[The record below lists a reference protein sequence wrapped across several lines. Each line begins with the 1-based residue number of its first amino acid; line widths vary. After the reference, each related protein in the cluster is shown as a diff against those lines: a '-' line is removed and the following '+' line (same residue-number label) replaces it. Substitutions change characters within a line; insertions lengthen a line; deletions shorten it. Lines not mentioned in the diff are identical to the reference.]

1 MVMQRLR
8 MDRGSPMVY
17 IAPLLTIVNLKQNI
31 NLMEGNRMS
40 TESAFNKR
48 LTEES
53 TMDQVE
59 GLLEHFNLP
68 PKAITFIRK
77 NQRIIQVVIGIIV
90 VAVVVW
96 SLYGSHIE
104 KQKEEAATALSLAL
118 DQEPGARGAALA
130 EVVASYAS
138 TTSAIWAEVE
148 LAHLDMKNS
157 QFVAAAEKYKA
168 LVAKTDITNPRYPLV
183 VFGLAQAYEGDKK
196 YTEASQ
202 QYDLLKEIK
211 GFESIGYI
219 GLGRIEESQGNIDKA
234 IAILNNFVLSATDN
248 PSFSQSRKEIE
259 AKVAR
264 LKALL

>member
-1 MVMQRLR
+1 
-8 MDRGSPMVY
+8 
-17 IAPLLTIVNLKQNI
+17 
-31 NLMEGNRMS
+31 MS

-77 NQRIIQVVIGIIV
+77 NQRIIQVLIGVVIIAV
-90 VAVVVW
+90 VAW
-96 SLYGSHIE
+96 SLYGSYVE
-104 KQKEEAATALSLAL
+104 KQREEAATALSLAI
-118 DQEPGARGAALA
+118 DKDPATKGAALS
-130 EVVASYAS
+130 EVIANYGNTS
-138 TTSAIWAEVE
+138 SAIWAEVE
-148 LAHLDMKNS
+148 LAHLDMKS
-157 QFVAAAEKYKA
+157 SAFSAAAAKYKT
-168 LVAKTDITNPRYPLV
+168 LVEKSDVTNPLYPLV
-183 VFGLAQAYEGDKK
+183 LFGLAQAYEGDKK

-202 QYDLLKEIK
+202 QYDSLKEIK

-219 GLGRIEESQGNIDKA
+219 GLGRLQEAQGNIDKA
-234 IAILNNFVLSATDN
+234 IAILNNFVLSAADDPNFT
-248 PSFSQSRKEIE
+248 QSRKEIE

>member
-1 MVMQRLR
+1 
-8 MDRGSPMVY
+8 
-17 IAPLLTIVNLKQNI
+17 
-31 NLMEGNRMS
+31 MS

-77 NQRIIQVVIGIIV
+77 NQRIIQVLIGIVI
-90 VAVVVW
+90 VAVVAW
-96 SLYGSHIE
+96 SLYGSYVE
-104 KQKEEAATALSLAL
+104 KQREEAATALSLAVEK
-118 DQEPGARGAALA
+118 DPATRGAALS
-130 EVVASYAS
+130 EVIANYAS

-157 QFVAAAEKYKA
+157 DFSAAAEKYKS
-168 LVAKTDITNPRYPLV
+168 LVEKSDIENPLYPLV

-196 YTEASQ
+196 YSDATK
-202 QYDLLKEIK
+202 QYELLKEIK

-219 GLGRIEESQGNIDKA
+219 GLGRLEEAQGNIDKA
-234 IAILNNFVLSATDN
+234 IAVLNNFVLTAADDPN
-248 PSFSQSRKEIE
+248 FAQSRKEIE